1 MNKTAI
7 INNKTYVFIEQV
19 QRIDSAEP
27 IVICSDSEG
36 NHLGC
41 AIDVW
46 QHSAPNT
53 SAVTTD
59 SSPKDKIDLFMSMFC
74 GRQDVFARRYHNLKT
89 GQEGYTPVCANSWDR
104 YLCRK
109 PRRCADCPNK
119 AFTPLS
125 AEIIRS
131 HLVGKDQYCRD
142 VVGIYPIMPDST
154 TYLLALDFDEDEWR
168 KDVTAFRD
176 VCKSLALV
184 PAVERSRSGNGA
196 HVWFFFTEP
205 VSATDARRFG
215 SGLLTRTMTQR
226 HELNFKSYDRMFPSQ
241 DTLTKG
247 GFGNLIA
254 LPFQGQA
261 QKNGNSLFI
270 DEYFEPYQDQWA
282 FLSTVPRITSAQLE
296 EYHSELC
303 TDSDL
308 GQLGEKVEA
317 KNDLSG
323 NDFPNEALT
332 ILLYR
337 GSQTQDCRMQIR
349 CNPHTMYLRQMN
361 TEIAE

>member
-1 MNKTAI
+1 
-7 INNKTYVFIEQV
+7 
-19 QRIDSAEP
+19 
-27 IVICSDSEG
+27 
-36 NHLGC
+36 
-41 AIDVW
+41 
-46 QHSAPNT
+46 
-53 SAVTTD
+53 
-59 SSPKDKIDLFMSMFC
+59 
-74 GRQDVFARRYHNLKT
+74 
-89 GQEGYTPVCANSWDR
+89 
-104 YLCRK
+104 
-109 PRRCADCPNK
+109 
-119 AFTPLS
+119 
-125 AEIIRS
+125 
-131 HLVGKDQYCRD
+131 
-142 VVGIYPIMPDST
+142 
-154 TYLLALDFDEDEWR
+154 
-168 KDVTAFRD
+168 
-176 VCKSLALV
+176 
-184 PAVERSRSGNGA
+184 
-196 HVWFFFTEP
+196 
-205 VSATDARRFG
+205 
-215 SGLLTRTMTQR
+215 MTQR

-241 DTLTKG
+241 DTPPKG